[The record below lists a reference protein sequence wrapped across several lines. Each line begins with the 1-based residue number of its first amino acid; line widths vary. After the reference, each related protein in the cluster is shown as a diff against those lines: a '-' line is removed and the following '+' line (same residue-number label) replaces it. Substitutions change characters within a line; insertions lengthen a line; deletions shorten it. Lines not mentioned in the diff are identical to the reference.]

1 MQPKLPKII
10 ILDEPELGLHPVAIA
25 NLADLILSIKD
36 ESQIIMATQ
45 SVELINNFEQEDII
59 TVDNIDGESV
69 FKRLDT
75 IDLSNWISDYGIG
88 VLWKNN
94 IINNGQPQ

>member
-1 MQPKLPKII
+1 MP
-10 ILDEPELGLHPVAIA
+10 LDSI
-25 NLADLILSIKD
+25 NNQLS
-36 ESQIIMATQ
+36 
-45 SVELINNFEQEDII
+45 VNFEQEDTI